1 MWNPSISSVGFKW
14 SFLQFYFTCIYPHF
28 FPFYIFSFFGCS
40 CPDDYSFC
48 IISSLFPIH
57 PILPTWMVSGIPTG
71 AISHLG
77 LSAIFFFFLIYSG
90 QNKLKV
96 VRWIPYIS
104 AFLILPLKCVPDF
117 FFPLLL
123 IPFIFL
129 CYVSLCSLK
138 RRLACGFLESSFNL
152 YKIITDALSC
162 NFYYELGI
170 SLKFSIYYTLYVIT
184 FWSFL

>member
-1 MWNPSISSVGFKW
+1 M
-14 SFLQFYFTCIYPHF
+14 F
-28 FPFYIFSFFGCS
+28 F
-40 CPDDYSFC
+40 
-48 IISSLFPIH
+48 
-57 PILPTWMVSGIPTG
+57 
-71 AISHLG
+71 
-77 LSAIFFFFLIYSG
+77 
-90 QNKLKV
+90 QNQ
-96 VRWIPYIS
+96 I
-104 AFLILPLKCVPDF
+104 PLKRGFLLSVPDF

-129 CYVSLCSLK
+129 CYVSLYSLK

-184 FWSFL
+184 FWSFLSGDSVWFSLVTELCPTLCDPMDCSLPGFPVHQQLLEFTQTHVHRVGDAIQPSHPLLSPSPPTFNLSQHQGLFQ